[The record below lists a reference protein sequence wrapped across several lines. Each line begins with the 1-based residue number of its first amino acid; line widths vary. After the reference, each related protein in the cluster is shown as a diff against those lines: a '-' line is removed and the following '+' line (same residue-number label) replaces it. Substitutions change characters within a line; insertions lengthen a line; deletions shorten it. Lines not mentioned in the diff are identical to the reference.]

1 MILDRL
7 INYSWGSQTLQKL
20 YSQNFFC
27 SFSSYTNPH
36 EDSQFTS
43 LKLIHNICNCVSSD
57 TMCPKITFREISV
70 QSLEL
75 KSKATKRLK
84 TWENSLS
91 QPQTASQIHKVEI
104 RTFKVIQ
111 SLQSLD
117 RTIGEH
123 CRRAR
128 FKLCKI
134 TWSISFTCG
143 VPGKFPKTLTNIYWA
158 RDIMIRNTFMYISKF
173 PNLPHFSK
181 GTPLRKENKRFL
193 RIFVPIFCW
202 CQQINKQIGVFKK
215 LIFCTF

>member
-1 MILDRL
+1 MKTVGKFFAKTYFWGKIALRKLLLMILDRL

-111 SLQSLD
+111 SHSKSSKSWS
-117 RTIGEH
+117 H
-123 CRRAR
+123 YRRA
-128 FKLCKI
+128 L
-134 TWSISFTCG
+134 SAS
-143 VPGKFPKTLTNIYWA
+143 
-158 RDIMIRNTFMYISKF
+158 
-173 PNLPHFSK
+173 
-181 GTPLRKENKRFL
+181 
-193 RIFVPIFCW
+193 
-202 CQQINKQIGVFKK
+202 
-215 LIFCTF
+215 